1 MAPYRL
7 RMSATNHEIRERA
20 AREAF
25 EKLGP
30 SPSEKAKVAVHCSKG
45 HHLGSVYETDAGR
58 VFHSVLTSHGRGRKD
73 LPVSRHTGSDE
84 GRDWFDLLDAGD
96 DPTVPDELQ
105 SGCACGP
112 YQLSRALLAKQIRLG
127 EKRVIVE

>member
-1 MAPYRL
+1 M
-7 RMSATNHEIRERA
+7 
-20 AREAF
+20 
-25 EKLGP
+25 
-30 SPSEKAKVAVHCSKG
+30 AVHGSKG

-58 VFHSVLTSHGRGRKD
+58 VFHSVLTSRGRGRKD

-84 GRDWFDLLDAGD
+84 RRDWLDLLDAAEH
-96 DPTVPDELQ
+96 PTVPDQLQ

-112 YQLSRALLAKQIRLG
+112 YQLSRALLARQIKVG

>member
-7 RMSATNHEIRERA
+7 GLSETSHEIRERA

-30 SPSEKAKVAVHCSKG
+30 SPCEKAKVAAHRSNG

-58 VFHSVLTSHGRGRKD
+58 VFHSVLTSRGRGCKD

-84 GRDWFDLLDAGD
+84 GRDWLDLLDAGE
-96 DPTVPDELQ
+96 DPTVPDQLQ
-105 SGCACGP
+105 SGRACGP
-112 YQLSRALLAKQIRLG
+112 YQLSRALLVRQIKVS
-127 EKRVIVE
+127 EKRAIAE

>member
-1 MAPYRL
+1 
-7 RMSATNHEIRERA
+7 MSATNHEIRERT
-20 AREAF
+20 ARQAF
-25 EKLGP
+25 EALGP
-30 SPSEKAKVAVHCSKG
+30 SPSEKAIVTVHCSNG
-45 HHLGSVYETDAGR
+45 HHLGSVYDTNAGR
-58 VFHSVLTSHGRGRKD
+58 VFHSVLTSRGRGRKD

-96 DPTVPDELQ
+96 DPLVADELQ

-112 YQLSRALLAKQIRLG
+112 YQLSRSLLVGQIAQG